1 MSGRDAPIGV
11 FDSGIGGWTVLAEIR
26 RELPAESLLY
36 VADSACAPY
45 GDRTPAFI
53 TARALAIAGWLV
65 AAGVKALVVACNTA
79 TSAAVAELRRRFSI
93 PIVAIEPAVKPAA
106 LLTRSGVVAVL
117 ATRRTVEGENFS
129 RLRDAHGG
137 EVSILAQACPGLVEQ
152 VEAGA
157 LDSPETRELLAA
169 YALPLRAQGADTFV
183 LACTHYP
190 FLAPGLRALL
200 GPEVT
205 IIDPAPAVAREL
217 RRRLTQLA
225 ALADATDSGSTLA
238 YTTGD
243 PQRLASQLA
252 ALGETACT
260 VRGLGLPLPAASAT
274 A

>member
-1 MSGRDAPIGV
+1 MSDRDAPIGV
-11 FDSGIGGWTVLAEIR
+11 FDSGIGGWTVLSEIR
-26 RELPAESLLY
+26 RELPAETLLY

-53 TARALAIAGWLV
+53 TERALAIAGWLV
-65 AAGVKALVVACNTA
+65 AAGAKALVVACNTA
-79 TSAAVAELRRRFSI
+79 TSAAVGELRRRYTL

-117 ATRRTVEGENFS
+117 ATRGTVESENFS

-137 EVSILAQACPGLVEQ
+137 EVRILAQACPGLVEQ

-157 LDSPETRELLAA
+157 LDSAETRRLLAD
-169 YALPLRAQGADTFV
+169 YALPLQAQGADTFV

-190 FLAPGLRALL
+190 FLAAGLRTLL
-200 GPEVT
+200 GPAVT

-217 RRRLTQLA
+217 RRRLR
-225 ALADATDSGSTLA
+225 LADALSTVTEPGQTLA

-243 PQRLASQLA
+243 AGRFAAQLA
-252 ALGETACT
+252 ALGASPAA
-260 VRGLGLPLPAASAT
+260 VAGLTLPAASAT